1 MPVKERREQIVSF
14 IDERGFASV
23 KELSDL
29 CRVSAMTIRRDLQ
42 QLDEEKRVRRT
53 YGGAIP
59 VPIDALL
66 SPLLEQPAAPVLKPE
81 GILLDRADV
90 LIASSVDPNYDRI
103 LLDRVQKRQIP
114 IIAES
119 TSVGREETVVSVDN
133 YQAGIALGEWAG
145 RYARQHWAGQAFALD
160 LTYHLPNTQA
170 RSRGFGAGLRH
181 TLPDAQVVL
190 SLNGQS
196 RYDTAYKLTTDALTV
211 HPNINVIFAIND
223 TTAWGAIQACQ
234 DLDLSP
240 DSVLVITFGLEG
252 DTLKDALIRGQYCKA
267 GLAMF
272 PEIVGPVCVEAAVA
286 ACTGKPLAQRLTIP
300 HMILTVDTL
309 PQYYRHCDTGWQIQ
323 WEAVKQDLV
332 FPLNIDRTGREEQV
346 TCPKHIGFIVPFK
359 EHEWYRSLISCM
371 QAHAE
376 FLGIEL
382 EIVDADRS
390 LEGEMDLRRRA
401 IAQVAAEQVQSGDVI
416 LIDSGQIMTY
426 LAKELAQ
433 KQDLTVITNS
443 IPVFNTLKSNP
454 DITLISTGGLLR
466 HSTNTLIG
474 PTVEAALRDL
484 RADRLFLVVT
494 GITLDFGLSHNDL
507 TEVTI
512 KQAMINSARQ
522 VLLLADHTRFGQE
535 SVAQVAPATVVH
547 KLLTDEALP
556 ASIRLELAKLGIEV
570 IVAKV

>member
-1 MPVKERREQIVSF
+1 MPARERKEQIVSL
-14 IDERGFASV
+14 IDERGFVSV
-23 KELSDL
+23 KELSEL
-29 CRVSAMTIRRDLQ
+29 CGVSEMTIRRDLQ

-59 VPIDALL
+59 APMGARPA
-66 SPLLEQPAAPVLKPE
+66 PLPEDQAQPVLKPE
-81 GILLDRADV
+81 GILLDRVDV
-90 LIASSVDPNYDRI
+90 LIASSIDPRYDRI
-103 LLDRVQKRQIP
+103 LLDRVEKRNIP

-119 TSVGREETVVSVDN
+119 TGVGREETVISVDN
-133 YQAGIALGEWAG
+133 YRAGIALGEWAG
-145 RYARQHWAGQAFALD
+145 RYARQHWDGQAFALD
-160 LTYHLPNTQA
+160 LTYQLPNTQA
-170 RSRGFGAGLRH
+170 RSRGFVAGLRQI
-181 TLPDAQVVL
+181 LPDAQVIL

-240 DSVLVITFGLEG
+240 DSVLVFTFGLEG
-252 DTLKDALIRGQYCKA
+252 DMLKNALMHGEYCKA

-286 ACTGKPLAQRLTIP
+286 ACTGKPLAQKLTIP
-300 HMILTVDTL
+300 HMILTIETL
-309 PQYYRHCDTGWQIQ
+309 PQFYRQTDTGWRIQ
-323 WEAVKQDLV
+323 WEAVKENLV
-332 FPLNIDRTGREEQV
+332 FPLDIDRTGREEKA

-359 EHEWYRSLISCM
+359 EHDWYRNLISCM
-371 QAHAE
+371 QAHAAL
-376 FLGIEL
+376 LGIEL

-426 LAKELAQ
+426 LAQELAQ

-443 IPVFNTLKSNP
+443 IPVFTTLKSNP

-474 PTVEAALRDL
+474 PTAQAALRDL

-507 TEVTI
+507 TEVAV

-522 VLLLADHTRFGQE
+522 VILMADHTRFGQE
-535 SVAQVAPATVVH
+535 SVAQVAPTTVVH

-556 ASIRLELAKLGIEV
+556 ASIRLELVKLGIEV

>member
-1 MPVKERREQIVSF
+1 MPARERREQIISL
-14 IDERGFASV
+14 INERGFVSV

-29 CRVSAMTIRRDLQ
+29 CGVSEMTIRRDLQ
-42 QLDEEKRVRRT
+42 QLDEEKRLRRT
-53 YGGAIP
+53 YGGAISA
-59 VPIDALL
+59 PIGATP
-66 SPLLEQPAAPVLKPE
+66 SPILEEQAPPVLEPE
-81 GILLDRADV
+81 GILVDRVDV
-90 LIASSVDPNYDRI
+90 LIASSVDPSYDRI
-103 LLDRVQKRQIP
+103 LLDRVEKRNIP

-119 TSVGREETVVSVDN
+119 TGVGREETVISVDN

-145 RYARQHWAGQAFALD
+145 RYAQQHWDVQAFALD
-160 LTYHLPNTQA
+160 LTYQLPNTQA
-170 RSRGFGAGLRH
+170 RSRGFVAGLRH
-181 TLPDAQVVL
+181 ILPNAQVIL

-234 DLDLSP
+234 DLDLVS
-240 DSVLVITFGLEG
+240 DSVLVVTFGLEG
-252 DTLKDALIRGQYCKA
+252 DRLKNALMHGEYCKA

-286 ACTGKPLAQRLTIP
+286 ACNGKPLAQRLTIP
-300 HMILTVDTL
+300 HMILTRETL
-309 PQYYRHCDTGWQIQ
+309 PQFYRLSDTGWRIQ
-323 WEAVKQDLV
+323 WETVKGSLI
-332 FPLNIDRTGREEQV
+332 FPLDIDRPGREEKDI
-346 TCPKHIGFIVPFK
+346 CSKHIGFIVPFK
-359 EHEWYRSLISCM
+359 EHEWYRNLISCM
-371 QAHAE
+371 QAYAE
-376 FLGIEL
+376 PLGIEL

-401 IAQVAAEQVQSGDVI
+401 IAQIAAEQVQSGDVV

-426 LAKELAQ
+426 LAQELAH
-433 KQDLTVITNS
+433 KQNLTAITNS

-466 HSTNTLIG
+466 HSSNTLIG
-474 PTVEAALRDL
+474 PTVEAALREL
-484 RADRLFLVVT
+484 RADKLFLVVT

-507 TEVTI
+507 TEVAV

-522 VLLLADHTRFGQE
+522 IILMADHTRFGQE
-535 SVAQVAPATVVH
+535 SVAQVAPLSVVH

-556 ASIRLELAKLGIEV
+556 ASIRLELVKLGIEV
-570 IVAKV
+570 IVAKI